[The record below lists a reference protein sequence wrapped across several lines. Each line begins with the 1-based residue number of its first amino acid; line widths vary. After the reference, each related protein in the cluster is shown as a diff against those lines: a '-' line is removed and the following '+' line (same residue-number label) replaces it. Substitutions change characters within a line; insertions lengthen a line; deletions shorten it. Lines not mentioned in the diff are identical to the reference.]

1 LQVILR
7 EKIYRL
13 GDIGDEVRV
22 RPGYARNYLFP
33 KGKAVPATR
42 ENLAQ
47 VERERER
54 LAKEQATALAAA
66 REREAVLAQA
76 AITVHARS
84 GLEGKLH
91 GSVGPAEIAEAA
103 TQAGI
108 ELARSEVQL
117 PEGHISTQGEH
128 QIKVLLHP
136 DLRVPVRVV
145 VVSESSESPR
155 ESETLEREEAPEGEE
170 APGKEKEAQTAE
182 NETPPEAS

>member
-33 KGKAVPATR
+33 KGKAVPATQ

-66 REREAVLAQA
+66 REREAALAQV

-108 ELARSEVQL
+108 ELARSEVQM

-145 VVSESSESPR
+145 VVSESSEPPR
-155 ESETLEREEAPEGEE
+155 GSEAPEEE
-170 APGKEKEAQTAE
+170 ETPEKEKQAKQEKTRE
-182 NETPPEAS
+182 EEE